1 MSILQF
7 LRIFWARRMIVLI
20 AMVASCLGAYVVT
33 LLVAPRYEATAK
45 VMLNFITRAD
55 PITGETVGRSAAA
68 FVEAQTELLSDYS
81 VTGRVVDEFGWLSD
95 PGRINAYQAR
105 PSSDTR
111 DFRRWLSQEIA
122 DNTQTNVNGTVLN
135 ITYRAPSAIMARVGA
150 ETLRSAFLDQSLV
163 VRRAEAAKNAQFYA
177 GQAESARKLAETAE
191 MAKAAYERESGIIM
205 DGRQSDLDSER
216 LAALAAQ
223 AAAGPTS
230 AAPMVSSSAALELA
244 QIDAKMADLGSRL
257 GPNHPEMQELRARR
271 AALSK
276 LASDEQS
283 ASQLASRG
291 MNSMSA
297 LNQALAAQKQ
307 RVLSQR
313 DKVERL
319 RQLQAEVDLRRDQY
333 RSAAQR
339 SAQFLMESAAVDV
352 GMTPVGVVVTPKD
365 PVFPNKKLMVGG
377 ALALGTMLG
386 LAIALLLELLN
397 RRVRGVEDLHL
408 SSDIPCLCVVEQPR
422 SGAARSWRRI
432 LGGFK
437 SRPLGA
443 TP

>member
-7 LRIFWARRMIVLI
+7 LRIFWARRMIVVI

-105 PSSDTR
+105 PPSDTR

-150 ETLRSAFLDQSLV
+150 ETLRTAFLDQSLV

-177 GQAESARKLAETAE
+177 AQAENARKLAETAE

-223 AAAGPTS
+223 AAAGPTGAS
-230 AAPMVSSSAALELA
+230 PMVSSTAALELA

-339 SAQFLMESAAVDV
+339 SAQFSMESAAVDV

-408 SSDIPCLCVVEQPR
+408 SSEIPCLCVVEQPR
-422 SGAARSWRRI
+422 SGATRSWRRI
-432 LGGFK
+432 FGGFK
-437 SRPLGA
+437 SQPVGA